1 MAPLKLPK
9 KMGCSCSIAMFLSSE
24 TSSPSSASS
33 LLVPLR
39 PFSVALPPMR
49 RVPQA
54 AGAQLARRSTR
65 TGPQTAAAAPARWT
79 QASDA
84 APARRP
90 PAAGPATAPRREWRP
105 SRRGKGHGCSST
117 RMRVRTGAPRCNR
130 RSELADERSPVAT

>member
-90 PAAGPATAPRREWRP
+90 PAAGPATAPQREWRP
-105 SRRGKGHGCSST
+105 SLRGKGRRLLLHS
-117 RMRVRTGAPRCNR
+117 MRVRIGTPKRK